1 MKVKVEIFGKLTD
14 ITKNKNFE
22 FQSINDTDSLL
33 QKLYEQFPGLQSAS
47 FIIAVNNNLIQDNTM
62 LEDDNT
68 VALMPPYSGG

>member
-1 MKVKVEIFGKLTD
+1 MKVKVEIFGQLTD

-22 FQSINDTDSLL
+22 FVSVNDTDSLV
-33 QKLYEQFPGLQSAS
+33 QRLYEEFPGLQSAS
-47 FIIAVNNNLIQDNTM
+47 FVIAVNNNLIKHNTM